1 MVECLL
7 FLLLPSM
14 LIVGM
19 FAVTTDHAA
28 DPDLARHSE
37 GWMIWSSNAVYLAW
51 LGFSDC
57 HSQIDYYKV
66 TVGSTYMAN
75 DLTKVSKLLLWV
87 NIWENHRGSQEW
99 TIQWHWQHWTHKIQD
114 EDKQNKH
121 NTERWAICT
130 SPKTREETWMLTKV
144 MYLTKKPGKKHECS
158 LRLCTSP
165 KNQGRNLNAH

>member
-14 LIVGM
+14 LIIVGMFAVTIDHAADLTRHSEGWMIWSSNVVYLFLLFIYVIVGM

-28 DPDLARHSE
+28 DSDLARHSE

-75 DLTKVSKLLLWV
+75 DLTKVSKLLL
-87 NIWENHRGSQEW
+87 
-99 TIQWHWQHWTHKIQD
+99 
-114 EDKQNKH
+114 
-121 NTERWAICT
+121 
-130 SPKTREETWMLTKV
+130 
-144 MYLTKKPGKKHECS
+144 
-158 LRLCTSP
+158 
-165 KNQGRNLNAH
+165 

>member
-121 NTERWAICT
+121 NTTQKDEQYV
-130 SPKTREETWMLTKV
+130 PHQ
-144 MYLTKKPGKKHECS
+144 KPGKKPECS

-165 KNQGRNLNAH
+165 KNQGRNMNAH